1 MGRACDSPKRGA
13 MPPNTTGDN
22 HTLPSPSRT
31 GVGPHPRCKAPLPRC
46 RRGGPVPPHAC
57 PPRGGGWGEGG
68 AAPRGPTPTA
78 ARRGGRRRSPHLI
91 VHGWAQQRSG
101 PRSLARSRRG
111 GLTLAG
117 RRGGG
122 LFPSSASP
130 PLRAKPLSVPPH
142 PPSPPPRPPPP
153 PPRSRPLTA
162 PPPPLAS
169 LCVTHRQQPRHPPPP
184 PAPAP
189 RNRKPTPAEKHPP
202 AANSRTA
209 SRLEAGFP
217 PGRRRPPPSPPD
229 RQPLRP
235 IGGGRVAKEAGA
247 GVGTALGQA
256 GSGRRGGWWEGVR
269 PRRLSCPPPSPLPPR
284 RARRFSALLP
294 CGVAGLGPTPRSRV
308 PFLGLSPG
316 PPGRCSTAAN
326 RTPGPSAWALLCAL
340 AAAPTRPFSLPR
352 PTLPRRWRQR
362 ISPVY

>member
-117 RRGGG
+117 RRGGV
-122 LFPSSASP
+122 SSP
-130 PLRAKPLSVPPH
+130 PLLPPLYERSRS
-142 PPSPPPRPPPP
+142 PSPPTPLPAASAAAAASSVAAPHGPAAAARLIVCHSQAAAPPPP
-153 PPRSRPLTA
+153 PPAGARPAEPETDASRE
-162 PPPPLAS
+162 
-169 LCVTHRQQPRHPPPP
+169 
-184 PAPAP
+184 APA
-189 RNRKPTPAEKHPP
+189 
-202 AANSRTA
+202 
-209 SRLEAGFP
+209 
-217 PGRRRPPPSPPD
+217 RR
-229 RQPLRP
+229 Q
-235 IGGGRVAKEAGA
+235 
-247 GVGTALGQA
+247 
-256 GSGRRGGWWEGVR
+256 
-269 PRRLSCPPPSPLPPR
+269 
-284 RARRFSALLP
+284 
-294 CGVAGLGPTPRSRV
+294 
-308 PFLGLSPG
+308 
-316 PPGRCSTAAN
+316 
-326 RTPGPSAWALLCAL
+326 
-340 AAAPTRPFSLPR
+340 
-352 PTLPRRWRQR
+352 
-362 ISPVY
+362 